1 MEFLST
7 LPARGATG
15 HKDLDAGVFL
25 ISIHAPREGSD
36 RGGWLGRRIQQDF
49 YPRSPRG
56 ERRYRQW
63 FSRSWKYFY
72 PRSPRGERRV
82 RSAQRQGVDT
92 DFYPRSPRGE
102 RLLPKVQFTL
112 GTDISIHAP
121 REGSDV
127 SRSGQS
133 RSLRYF
139 YPRSPRGE
147 RRKSFRSVRHVRVIS
162 IHAPR
167 EGSDHIV
174 RKDAVLP
181 KLISIHAPREGS
193 DIADYFGL
201 PTYKKFLSTL
211 PARGAT
217 RIAPSAWRGPMN
229 FYPRSPR
236 GERRTAAWPG
246 RRSEQNFYPR
256 SPRGERPG
264 HMYYGTIGLLFLST
278 LPARGATCIRNQRR
292 LVPRGF
298 LSTLPARGATGW
310 PRAILT
316 MVQHFYP
323 RSPRGE
329 RRAAGPWQSPTN
341 LHFYPRSPRGER
353 RTAPSYRYSAHTYF
367 YPRSPRGER
376 PGRCS
381 SSYVSVIFLSTLPA
395 RGATLGWFC
404 CRTPRSNFYPRSPRG
419 ERP

>member
-1 MEFLST
+1 MPVAQRYT
-7 LPARGATG
+7 GLP
-15 HKDLDAGVFL
+15 
-25 ISIHAPREGSD
+25 
-36 RGGWLGRRIQQDF
+36 
-49 YPRSPRG
+49 
-56 ERRYRQW
+56 
-63 FSRSWKYFY
+63 YFY

-217 RIAPSAWRGPMN
+217 FLR
-229 FYPRSPR
+229 
-236 GERRTAAWPG
+236 E
-246 RRSEQNFYPR
+246 
-256 SPRGERPG
+256 
-264 HMYYGTIGLLFLST
+264 MYGKLEG
-278 LPARGATCIRNQRR
+278 
-292 LVPRGF
+292 
-298 LSTLPARGATGW
+298 
-310 PRAILT
+310 
-316 MVQHFYP
+316 
-323 RSPRGE
+323 
-329 RRAAGPWQSPTN
+329 
-341 LHFYPRSPRGER
+341 
-353 RTAPSYRYSAHTYF
+353 YF

-376 PGRCS
+376 HCRLARS
-381 SSYVSVIFLSTLPA
+381 SF
-395 RGATLGWFC
+395 
-404 CRTPRSNFYPRSPRG
+404 
-419 ERP
+419 